1 MATYKVKVMPD
12 CVWGRMPSGVA
23 RRFATESEY
32 AEAYRD
38 EENEIVDEMARLSE
52 LMSVEFPEDYNF
64 MIA

>member
-1 MATYKVKVMPD
+1 MATYKAKVMPD

-52 LMSVEFPEDYNF
+52 LMSVEFPEDYGF